1 MISFV
6 SKKINRLTQKT
17 YNKYIYSLD
26 FSTCS
31 CMCSSTGRFD
41 MHGYYYRSIKNP
53 DGKIKLRILR
63 IKCESCGKTHAVL
76 HPSIVPY
83 SQVVLIDTLDIVSN
97 YLNNE
102 SNNSVLNQN
111 PEITES
117 DVRNTIKK
125 FKKHW
130 KERIKSLTINPM
142 LDFFKLNNFLELIS
156 KAFKI
161 AFMQIKST
169 FYSLV

>member
-1 MISFV
+1 MISFI
-6 SKKINRLTQKT
+6 SKKINRLNQEK
-17 YNKYIYSLD
+17 YNDYIASID

-31 CMCSSTGRFD
+31 CNCGATGRFN
-41 MHGYYYRSIKNP
+41 MHGYYTRTIKNP
-53 DGKIKLRILR
+53 SRKIKLNILR
-63 IKCESCGKTHAVL
+63 VKCKSCGRTHAVL
-76 HPSIVPY
+76 YPSIVPY

-102 SNNSVLNQN
+102 SNNSVLNLN

-117 DVRNTIKK
+117 DVRYTIKK

-130 KERIKSLTINPM
+130 KERIKSLTIYPM
-142 LDFFKLNNFLELIS
+142 VDFFKLNNFLELVS

-169 FYSLV
+169 FYSLI